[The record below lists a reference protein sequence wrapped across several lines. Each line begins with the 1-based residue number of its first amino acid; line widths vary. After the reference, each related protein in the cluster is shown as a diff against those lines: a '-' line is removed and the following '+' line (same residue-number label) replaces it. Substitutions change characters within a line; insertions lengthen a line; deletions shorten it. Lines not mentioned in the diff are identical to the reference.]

1 MLVLN
6 NSQSCNLEQCFGDLI
21 AMEGTNANGAM
32 PNRQHTSATPS
43 PRATYTPTFQNKGQI
58 WKTMV
63 SQLEL
68 PQFPQEEGGQVQCFG
83 DLIPM
88 EGTHAKWCHAKS
100 AAYVRD
106 AKPEGDVHSNLP
118 KQRSPLE
125 NNGFLSIKFS
135 LSGGSKYKVLE
146 TRLRWRGR
154 MRLEPCQIGSIRP
167 RRQALGRRTLPLPRP
182 WSHLGNTMVSQLEF
196 MSNWMDLGICLRW
209 RGRVR
214 LEPCQIGSTRP
225 RRQARGRRSLHPFK
239 SIRFDMFHSLTNI

>member
-1 MLVLN
+1 MR
-6 NSQSCNLEQCFGDLI
+6 
-21 AMEGTNANGAM
+21 NGAM

-68 PQFPQEEGGQVQCFG
+68 PQFPQEDGGQVQCFG

-88 EGTHAKWCHAKS
+88 EGTNAKWCHAKS

-125 NNGFLSIKFS
+125 NRDLTLWRFGF
-135 LSGGSKYKVLE
+135 
-146 TRLRWRGR
+146 
-154 MRLEPCQIGSIRP
+154 
-167 RRQALGRRTLPLPRP
+167 
-182 WSHLGNTMVSQLEF
+182 
-196 MSNWMDLGICLRW
+196 
-209 RGRVR
+209 RVR
-214 LEPCQIGSTRP
+214 EN
-225 RRQARGRRSLHPFK
+225 K
-239 SIRFDMFHSLTNI
+239 SVRLVASSATG

>member
-1 MLVLN
+1 MR
-6 NSQSCNLEQCFGDLI
+6 LI
-21 AMEGTNANGAM
+21 TCHIGCI
-32 PNRQHTSATPS
+32 S
-43 PRATYTPTFQNKGQI
+43 PRRQARKRRTLQTSKTYF
-58 WKTMV
+58 
-63 SQLEL
+63 
-68 PQFPQEEGGQVQCFG
+68 VQT

-88 EGTHAKWCHAKS
+88 EGTNAKWCHAKS

-167 RRQALGRRTLPLPRP
+167 RRQALERRTLHPTRP
-182 WSHLGNTMVSQLEF
+182 TVPSGKQWFQSSNNWFSRFVSLHT
-196 MSNWMDLGICLRW
+196 CRW
-209 RGRVR
+209 RG
-214 LEPCQIGSTRP
+214 QM
-225 RRQARGRRSLHPFK
+225 QK
-239 SIRFDMFHSLTNI
+239 

>member
-1 MLVLN
+1 
-6 NSQSCNLEQCFGDLI
+6 
-21 AMEGTNANGAM
+21 MEGTN
-32 PNRQHTSATPS
+32 
-43 PRATYTPTFQNKGQI
+43 
-58 WKTMV
+58 
-63 SQLEL
+63 
-68 PQFPQEEGGQVQCFG
+68 
-83 DLIPM
+83 
-88 EGTHAKWCHAKS
+88 AKWCHAKS
-100 AAYVRD
+100 AADVRD

-118 KQRSPLE
+118 KQRSLLE

-154 MRLEPCQIGSIRP
+154 MRLEPCQNGSIRP

-239 SIRFDMFHSLTNI
+239 SIRFDMFHSLTNMWRFGFGVRENVGKGGKKKGARPCTARPSFTMFFQNVFHSAVLEPTHHCGQKKRK

>member
-1 MLVLN
+1 M
-6 NSQSCNLEQCFGDLI
+6 
-21 AMEGTNANGAM
+21 
-32 PNRQHTSATPS
+32 
-43 PRATYTPTFQNKGQI
+43 
-58 WKTMV
+58 
-63 SQLEL
+63 
-68 PQFPQEEGGQVQCFG
+68 QCFG

-88 EGTHAKWCHAKS
+88 EGTNAKWCHAKS

-125 NNGFLSIKFS
+125 DNGFLSIKFS

-146 TRLRWRGR
+146 TRLRWEGTDAT
-154 MRLEPCQIGSIRP
+154 G
-167 RRQALGRRTLPLPRP
+167 TLPNRQHSSATPSPRATYTP
-182 WSHLGNTMVSQLEF
+182 SSKTMVPSGNTMVSQLEF

-239 SIRFDMFHSLTNI
+239 SIRFDMFHSLTNILI